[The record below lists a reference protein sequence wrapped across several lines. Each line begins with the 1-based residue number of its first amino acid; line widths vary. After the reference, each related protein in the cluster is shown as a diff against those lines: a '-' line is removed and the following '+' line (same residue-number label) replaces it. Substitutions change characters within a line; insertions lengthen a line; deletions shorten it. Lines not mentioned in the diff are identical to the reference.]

1 MIKANLLAG
10 LLALS
15 FFSYAQYSGWNLF
28 DQEASALTSRTAGG
42 RTFHK

>member
-1 MIKANLLAG
+1 MIKSNLVAG

-15 FFSYAQYSGWNLF
+15 FFSYAQYAGWNLF
-28 DQEASALTSRTAGG
+28 DREAGAQTARMSSG